1 MTPIAHFQTVWSRCE
16 QLCVIHTYLEQQ
28 LTNALAPDEL
38 LRAEWVA
45 RLSALDLYI
54 HELVAQ
60 RMREI
65 FEGVRPTTPGF
76 LKFQIPND
84 VLVRILKPQSLT
96 DRSSAF
102 ELEVRNKL
110 SILTYQDPEKI
121 ADAIRLISD
130 VELWNE
136 IALKLGATKETKNVE
151 GKKLKLELSLIV
163 QRRNKIAHEG
173 DLQPSSPRIPWPV
186 EKVDVKHVTEIINK
200 IVKAI
205 DQIV

>member
-1 MTPIAHFQTVWSRCE
+1 MTPIAHFQSVWDRCE
-16 QLCVIHTYLEQQ
+16 QLCVIHTYLESQ
-28 LTNALAPDEL
+28 LTNALTPDEL

-84 VLVRILKPQSLT
+84 VLMRTLESQSLT
-96 DRSSAF
+96 GKSSAF

-121 ADAIRLISD
+121 ADAIRLISE

-136 IALKLGATKETKNVE
+136 IALKLGATTATKSDE
-151 GKKLKLELSLIV
+151 SKRLKLELSLIV

-173 DLQPSSPRIPWPV
+173 DLQPSNPRTPWSV
-186 EKVDVKHVTEIINK
+186 EKADVRYVTEVINK